1 MQNKIDFDQR
11 LCDDDEID
19 LLELFLVLWKRK
31 WIIFVVTIVA
41 TVASVI
47 ISFMQPKIYC
57 VDAIIQPGRDAD
69 GKLVTSPQVVVEI
82 INSGAYD
89 RSIAK
94 ALTTPV
100 AQIPKFKSS
109 VLKGT
114 DMVKISLDYS
124 EPQVAKKIMIEL
136 LKTISTAIQK
146 ELDLS
151 IKKTEI
157 QMKEVML
164 DRNMLKESVAQAKK
178 QAAEIKYKIDDL
190 EKKTLEAM
198 NKPKGDALTGLLYTN
213 EIQKGQVYLNQLNDK
228 VIKREEMY
236 QQTSLTLEKF
246 RLKLESI
253 TSTVIIKEPTIPEKH
268 IKPNKKLIIVLTFVA
283 SFMVAVLLAF
293 LLEVVGKV
301 KEFVVD

>member
-1 MQNKIDFDQR
+1 MQNKIDFDQHR
-11 LCDDDEID
+11 CDDDEID
-19 LLELFLVLWKRK
+19 LFELFVVLWKRK
-31 WIIFVVTIVA
+31 WIIFAIIIVA

-69 GKLVTSPQVVVEI
+69 GKLVISPKVVVEI

-114 DMVKISLDYS
+114 DMVKIALEYS
-124 EPQVAKKIMIEL
+124 EPQAAKKIMIEL
-136 LKTISTAIQK
+136 LNTISAAIQK

-164 DRNMLKESVAQAKK
+164 NRNMLKESVTQAKK
-178 QAAEIKYKIDDL
+178 QAAEIKSKINDL

-198 NKPKGDALTGLLYTN
+198 NNPNSDALTGLLYTN
-213 EIQKGQVYLNQLNDK
+213 EIQKGQVYLNKLNDK
-228 VIKREEMY
+228 VVKQEESY
-236 QQTSLTLEKF
+236 QITSLTLEKF

-268 IKPNKKLIIVLTFVA
+268 IKPNKKLIIVLTFVV

-301 KEFVVD
+301 KQSVVD